1 MQQAILSNFLLHTN
15 NFCLFFKYIN
25 FYLNGDWL
33 NEDFVSISKWFIN
46 KRKQK
51 KLRKSKQVTKLNIS
65 DKGAQIKESSI
76 LIYLGCIFLVF
87 CRSLIQTIKRIIFKL
102 GFIYENVWFEKKL
115 WFNQIL
121 IHFNLHSTL
130 ISPWKWK
137 HFQKPIR
144 NDR

>member
-65 DKGAQIKESSI
+65 DKGAEIKESSI
-76 LIYLGCIFLVF
+76 LIYLGCIVGHL
-87 CRSLIQTIKRIIFKL
+87 FKL
-102 GFIYENVWFEKKL
+102 LKELFLNLVSFMKMFDLKKSFDL
-115 WFNQIL
+115 TKF
-121 IHFNLHSTL
+121 
-130 ISPWKWK
+130 
-137 HFQKPIR
+137 
-144 NDR
+144 